1 MIDSSRIS
9 CRWKP
14 WELAAALVF
23 LVNGLICLAQDIPL
37 PSDDYQPRLKKRKI
51 PDPLPSRPNLSPAFS
66 IPVNPFGF
74 GPPGSTYLGR
84 HYALLSLDFLDENRL
99 LFSFRA
105 PGLLHRDVANDAST
119 EIRQMRAVV
128 VTLPDGKVESK
139 ALWTVPDL
147 ERYVWP
153 LSGGRFLLRDRDGLQ
168 IGDSTLETKPFLKL
182 SGELLSLQVDPS
194 HKVLVTRSMQASAA
208 SANPTAG
215 GSGVNGSNPASQ
227 VVQRVVDLASGHVI
241 ETQPIRAANQLPV
254 TSEGYVAITH
264 DKIDQWSLK
273 LDPFAGSTRVL
284 GHVESTCLPDSFPV
298 SDHEFLVTGCNPAHN
313 RKITAVTASGQKMWE
328 TEIPDPVVPPLLLM
342 SPDGSRIARETIVLN
357 NGVKPGAQTLWVKA
371 VKGQVVRVFDAVSG
385 KIVLET
391 PVTPTLDGGG
401 NVAVSPSGRRIAV
414 LNGGAIAVFDLPP
427 AAP

>member
-254 TSEGYVAITH
+254 TSEGYL
-264 DKIDQWSLK
+264 SLI
-273 LDPFAGSTRVL
+273 
-284 GHVESTCLPDSFPV
+284 H
-298 SDHEFLVTGCNPAHN
+298 
-313 RKITAVTASGQKMWE
+313 I
-328 TEIPDPVVPPLLLM
+328 
-342 SPDGSRIARETIVLN
+342 
-357 NGVKPGAQTLWVKA
+357 
-371 VKGQVVRVFDAVSG
+371 
-385 KIVLET
+385 
-391 PVTPTLDGGG
+391 
-401 NVAVSPSGRRIAV
+401 
-414 LNGGAIAVFDLPP
+414 
-427 AAP
+427 